1 MTKLPSAK
9 SKLSRHGLLEVRA
22 GAHTLMSPSDGN
34 AGSSK
39 SSLPSTDGSSPS
51 SDGSMGSLEIA
62 VLGMACAVFF
72 GALIAVVSIFCIKV
86 KRYIFKIYWFNNVI
100 TLKQC
105 T

>member
-1 MTKLPSAK
+1 MTKLPTAK

-22 GAHTLMSPSDGN
+22 GAHTLMSPQDSKNGKTSTKT
-34 AGSSK
+34 SS
-39 SSLPSTDGSSPS
+39 PSTDSSSSS

-86 KRYIFKIYWFNNVI
+86 KR
-100 TLKQC
+100 
-105 T
+105 